1 MTKTMQKAI
10 ILKDLRTIATNKR
23 MLAVLLIVPLIM
35 MVVVP
40 TIIVLTLS
48 LAPLNS
54 PDFQELAGML
64 LPGAQGDLRQMLL
77 NLLFNNVLPLFFLII
92 PVMASSVMAAGAF
105 IGEKEKSTLE
115 TLLYC
120 PLSLKRIFNSKVL
133 SSFLLSTAVSL
144 LSFFV
149 MLLVVEIEVFIVSK
163 KFLLP
168 GISWLVMMLLVS
180 PAISLIAITLIVRGS
195 AKAQSFEESQQ
206 RSVFL
211 ILPILLLLVG
221 QFTGIMAI
229 NAWVFLGMGVVC
241 ALLAWLLLKSAFRR
255 FSYETLLQ

>member
-1 MTKTMQKAI
+1 MQKAI

-105 IGEKEKSTLE
+105 IGEKRKEHA
-115 TLLYC
+115 
-120 PLSLKRIFNSKVL
+120 RN
-133 SSFLLSTAVSL
+133 AA
-144 LSFFV
+144 
-149 MLLVVEIEVFIVSK
+149 
-163 KFLLP
+163 LLP
-168 GISWLVMMLLVS
+168 SFAEKNLQLQGALLF
-180 PAISLIAITLIVRGS
+180 
-195 AKAQSFEESQQ
+195 SFEHGGFFCSP
-206 RSVFL
+206 FL
-211 ILPILLLLVG
+211 
-221 QFTGIMAI
+221 
-229 NAWVFLGMGVVC
+229 
-241 ALLAWLLLKSAFRR
+241 
-255 FSYETLLQ
+255 